1 MDKIL
6 LPFRQGKLLNILFIS
21 NLLISFHYALVIY
34 INSSFLSKFFT
45 EGQVSALYI
54 IGSIINT
61 ILLINASRILEKIG
75 VYKFILYLITFELL
89 STVGLMISESAFF
102 VSLCF
107 LVHVSS
113 ISLILFNTDLLVEST
128 SKNEEN
134 TGSIRATYLTLT
146 SITIVVAP
154 AIVSM
159 VVFDSNYS
167 YVYMLSA
174 LFLLPLYYFLK
185 SFRHNKAKVAKHIV
199 IKETFQEY
207 LKNKNLYDVFIA
219 NFLLQLFY
227 GFMVIYMPIYLS
239 QNIGFSW
246 GEIGIMFTIM
256 LLPFVLFEIPVGEM
270 ADYKYGEKEFLIIG
284 FVILALSTAF
294 MSFLTVKD
302 FWVWTSILFVSRIGA
317 SLVEISSE
325 SYFFKKV
332 SEEKT
337 DIIGFF
343 RVDRPI
349 AFMVAPVIATVGLQ
363 LIPFQ
368 YIFILF
374 GGVMLLGIKYS
385 FTLEDTK

>member
-6 LPFRQGKLLNILFIS
+6 LPFRQGRLLNILFAS
-21 NLLISFHYALVIY
+21 NLLISFHYALIIY

-61 ILLINASRILEKIG
+61 ILLVNASKILEKIG
-75 VYKFILYLITFELL
+75 VYRFTLYLITFELL
-89 STVGLMISESAFF
+89 STVGLMVSSSAFF

-128 SKNEEN
+128 SKDEKN

-146 SITIVVAP
+146 SITIVIAP
-154 AIVSM
+154 SILSVM
-159 VVFDSNYS
+159 VFNNTYS
-167 YVYMLSA
+167 YVYMLSS
-174 LFLLPLYYFLK
+174 LFLLPLYYLLK
-185 SFRHNKAKVAKHIV
+185 SFKHNQTKISKHIV
-199 IKETFQEY
+199 IKETVQEY
-207 LKNKNLYDVFIA
+207 LKDKNLLDIFMS

-246 GEIGIMFTIM
+246 AEIGIMFTIM
-256 LLPFVLFEIPVGEM
+256 LLPFVLFEIPIGEM

-284 FVILALSTAF
+284 FVILALATAF
-294 MSFLTVKD
+294 MSFITVKA
-302 FWVWTSILFVSRIGA
+302 FWMWTSILFVSRIGA

-343 RVDRPI
+343 RVDRPV
-349 AFMVAPVIATVGLQ
+349 AFIVAPLVATVGLQ

-374 GGVMLLGIKYS
+374 GTIMLLGVKYA